1 MIKIALTG
9 AHGVG
14 KSTIARIVA
23 QRAHQNGWIIEVVLS
38 PTRSIKNLGK
48 RYGLAN
54 NKDSD
59 GQLELMNL
67 ITMRLRGWEAEAR
80 LRPYEDG
87 RINNRRRTL
96 LIGDRCT
103 LDVVSYMQDLVN
115 RLDWS
120 ADDEQVVIARQR
132 LVDTLQLGL
141 PFALNDVKQFW
152 DVLCYKPPH
161 PDHLTADPDRIDDR
175 AYQLAIDRQIVANF
189 ERSQH
194 LEGLSTRTLDI
205 DLHKAANEVWKLIKE
220 IDGHEHR

>member
-14 KSTIARIVA
+14 KSSIARIVA
-23 QRAHQNGWIIEVVLS
+23 NRAHQSGWVTEVVSS
-38 PTRSIKNLGK
+38 PTRYIKNLGK
-48 RYGLAN
+48 NYGLDN
-54 NKDSD
+54 NKGSD

-67 ITMRLRGWEAEAR
+67 ITMRLRGWEAEAK

-87 RINNRRRTL
+87 RINNRRPAL
-96 LIGDRCT
+96 VIGDRCS
-103 LDVVSYMQDLVN
+103 LDMVAYMQDLIN

-120 ADDEQVVIARQR
+120 ADDQQLAAARQR

-141 PFALNDVKQFW
+141 PFAMHDVAQFW

-161 PDHLTADPDRIDDR
+161 PDHLTADRDRLDDR
-175 AYQLAIDRQIVANF
+175 EYQLAIDRLMVTNF

-194 LEGLSTRTLDI
+194 LAGLSTRTLNI
-205 DLHKAANEVWKLIKE
+205 DLYHAADEVWKLIKE